1 MTEISPSIN
10 YIYCVW
16 LKFSTQ
22 KPETNT
28 TNKTHNQGGHLAK
41 QLRHHLGCPHPMAEC
56 WSEFQLHYLQSNLLM
71 ARVPGSLLPT
81 WETWEERQ
89 ASNSSPAQ

>member
-41 QLRHHLGCPHPMAEC
+41 QLRHHLGCPHPMA
-56 WSEFQLHYLQSNLLM
+56 LLRRSNDRLLVSVSDL
-71 ARVPGSLLPT
+71 ACH
-81 WETWEERQ
+81 
-89 ASNSSPAQ
+89 